1 MNLTK
6 EERFA
11 NQIKKWNRQGVAWRV
26 TCLVCFYVYVF
37 WNYALKSC
45 DEILQ
50 KSVSA
55 NLLTVLCAMLIL
67 FIYILSYLNTYTKI
81 DGRDNKM
88 PQNLTECVRK
98 MPFSVEKYYSV
109 IKTRLDKIIFFI
121 VLGVLWVLVTGMV
134 IHRVF
139 SVFILICGVALPV
152 LNTYVNFWLHRQ
164 MTLMELSEKDE
175 SRKKKTKKKK
185 GTKKRNT
192 WWRYIPMI
200 LLLFVLLLGCDI
212 VLHERLAIPEGT
224 ECYVSVL
231 SVTLFGC
238 IAGSFLY
245 EIQEEIEKGRL
256 ENMIQN
262 RTLFVYLF
270 LFCGALYCYH
280 TCYDRYFADRI
291 EVVRPYMHKEYS
303 WHEVESYTV
312 KKRRLR
318 NDIQL
323 ELKMKD
329 RTLKVFWGEEYVPDD
344 YYDIYKSHY
353 SYVVKLVKRLDA
365 MGIDG
370 TMEDIVKL
378 EKMAWEKTYDGDK
391 NALEAIKE
399 IEEITKVSED
409 S

>member
-1 MNLTK
+1 MNLTR

-26 TCLVCFYVYVF
+26 TCLICFYVFVF
-37 WNYALKSC
+37 WNYALKSF

-67 FIYILSYLNTYTKI
+67 FIYILSYLNIYTKV

-88 PQNLTECVRK
+88 PQNLTECIRK

-109 IKTRLDKIIFFI
+109 IKTRLDKITFFI
-121 VLGVLWVLVTGMV
+121 VLGVLWVLVTGMA
-134 IHRVF
+134 IHRDF

-152 LNTYVNFWLHRQ
+152 LNTNVNFWLHRQ
-164 MTLMELSEKDE
+164 MTLMELSEME
-175 SRKKKTKKKK
+175 EGRKKKTKKKK
-185 GTKKRNT
+185 GMKKRNI
-192 WWRYIPMI
+192 WWRVAPIALILFVI
-200 LLLFVLLLGCDI
+200 LLGSDI
-212 VLHERLAIPEGT
+212 VLHERLAVAEGT
-224 ECYVSVL
+224 ECYMSLL
-231 SVTLFGC
+231 SMTLFAGIGGGC
-238 IAGSFLY
+238 LY
-245 EIQEEIEKGRL
+245 AFQEAIENYRL
-256 ENMIQN
+256 EKKIHKKEL
-262 RTLFVYLF
+262 TVYLF
-270 LFCGALYCYH
+270 LFFGGLFCCF
-280 TCYDRYFADRI
+280 TSYDRYFEDRI
-291 EVVRPYMHKEYS
+291 EISRPYMHKKYS
-303 WHEVESYTV
+303 WNEVESYTV
-312 KKRRLR
+312 KKRWLR

-344 YYDIYKSHY
+344 YYDTYKSNY

-378 EKMAWEKTYDGDK
+378 EEMALEATHDGDK
-391 NALEAIKE
+391 NALEAVKE
-399 IEEITKVSED
+399 IEKLTKISED